1 MRDLAIAS
9 LFATAVALVPAAIAL
24 APKAAYPVVI
34 VAAPWAPPADATRIA
49 AAAGGSILSATGHI
63 AVARFSTDAFV
74 SQLYRAGALLVLD
87 ATLVTACFPVDR
99 GHLAAGASL

>member
-9 LFATAVALVPAAIAL
+9 LFATGVALVPAAIAL
-24 APKAAYPVVI
+24 APKVANPVVI
-34 VAAPWAPPADATRIA
+34 VAAPWSATGDAARMA

-63 AVARFSTDAFV
+63 AIARFSTDAFV

-87 ATLVTACFPVDR
+87 ATLVTACFPFDR
-99 GHLAAGASL
+99 GDLAAGASL

>member
-24 APKAAYPVVI
+24 APKAASPVVI
-34 VAAPWAPPADATRIA
+34 VAAPWGGEAARIA

-63 AVARFSTDAFV
+63 AVARFSADAFV

-99 GHLAAGASL
+99 GRTAAGASL

>member
-9 LFATAVALVPAAIAL
+9 LFASAVALVPTAIAL
-24 APKAAYPVVI
+24 APTAANPVVI
-34 VAAPWAPPADATRIA
+34 VASPWGADATRIA

-74 SQLYRAGALLVLD
+74 TQLYRAGALLVLE
-87 ATLVTACFPVDR
+87 ATLATACFPVDR
-99 GHLAAGASL
+99 GRLAAGASL

>member
-9 LFATAVALVPAAIAL
+9 LFATGVALVPAAIAL
-24 APKAAYPVVI
+24 APKAANPVVI
-34 VAAPWAPPADATRIA
+34 VAAPWSATGDAARIA
-49 AAAGGSILSATGHI
+49 AATGGSILSATGHI

-87 ATLVTACFPVDR
+87 ATLVTACFPFDR
-99 GHLAAGASL
+99 GDLAAGASL

>member
-1 MRDLAIAS
+1 VRDLAIAS
-9 LFATAVALVPAAIAL
+9 LFATAVALVPVAIAL
-24 APKAAYPVVI
+24 APKAASPVVI
-34 VAAPWAPPADATRIA
+34 FAAPWGGEAARIA

-63 AVARFSTDAFV
+63 AVARFSTEGFV

-99 GHLAAGASL
+99 GRLAAAGASL

>member
-9 LFATAVALVPAAIAL
+9 LFATAVALVPAAMAL
-24 APKAAYPVVI
+24 APKAANPVAI
-34 VAAPWAPPADATRIA
+34 VAAPWGGEAAHIA

-87 ATLVTACFPVDR
+87 ATLVTACLPVDR
-99 GHLAAGASL
+99 GQLAAGASL

>member
-1 MRDLAIAS
+1 MRDLAIAT
-9 LFATAVALVPAAIAL
+9 LFALGVALVPAAIAL
-24 APKAAYPVVI
+24 APKAASPVVI
-34 VAAPWAPPADATRIA
+34 VAAPWTAAGDAARIA

-63 AVARFSTDAFV
+63 AIARFSTDAFV

-99 GHLAAGASL
+99 GHPAAGASL